1 MRLDV
6 ASETRRRNATGVARL
21 AARSIEVR
29 NAVVKRQ
36 SYSDLHSMNPSSI
49 YTMHIMRT
57 DVPESNDEIYFSTAV
72 SSHSQQ
78 LKDYKYYCLC

>member
-1 MRLDV
+1 
-6 ASETRRRNATGVARL
+6 
-21 AARSIEVR
+21 
-29 NAVVKRQ
+29 
-36 SYSDLHSMNPSSI
+36 
-49 YTMHIMRT
+49 MHIVLIMQT